1 MYEYLNNNNN
11 NNKTH
16 IQHRLLGPG
25 PRVESTTYRF
35 DDNQASDERA
45 LLFDGSLHNPHPWR
59 YGRRQEGV
67 NRNTF
72 GTGCGALG
80 LHDTIF
86 DDDADRRLQDD
97 DVARDE
103 MSHLRG
109 ICTCIF

>member
-11 NNKTH
+11 NKTH
-16 IQHRLLGPG
+16 IHRLLGPG

-86 DDDADRRLQDD
+86 DDD
-97 DVARDE
+97 VARDE